1 MLRIFPINHAWIR
14 NQSCFFRAFF
24 IFFLVVSTSLVV
36 LSLSGG
42 LFHPGKLVVNIALI
56 LLLVLSPF
64 YRPSCTVAGVVF
76 AILAIFNMGRWIAGS
91 DDCGCFALSVNPILT
106 GIVDLVLCIAWLAV
120 GDLNRIIRKSICA
133 VIAGMCTIS
142 FTCGYLGLLGPLGPA
157 SDSLT
162 QPARLSSLV
171 FPITDDVHP
180 RYILLFD
187 SGCPLCLKKTIV
199 LRSELPQNTVYI
211 EPSLEIDLGERC
223 VLYANT
229 TSPVKIEPWQ
239 PFFKHNRNLDLPIL
253 AVVYRGKTEVL
264 HSGKSI
270 ALHQQ

>member
-14 NQSCFFRAFF
+14 NQSFFFLAFF
-24 IFFLVVSTSLVV
+24 FFCLVVSTGLVV

-42 LFHPGKLVVNIALI
+42 LFHPGKFVVNIALFF
-56 LLLVLSPF
+56 LLVLSPF
-64 YRPSCTVAGVVF
+64 YRPCCTAAGVVF
-76 AILAIFNMGRWIAGS
+76 AILAIFNMGRWIGGG
-91 DDCGCFALSVNPILT
+91 DDCGCFAFSVNPVLT
-106 GIVDLVLCIAWLAV
+106 GIVDLALCVAWLAV
-120 GDLNRIIRKSICA
+120 GEFYRIIRKSICA
-133 VIAGMCTIS
+133 IIAGICTIS
-142 FTCGYLGLLGPLGPA
+142 FACGYLGLIGPLGPA
-157 SDSLT
+157 SESRT
-162 QPARLSSLV
+162 QPMQLSSPV

-199 LRSELPQNTVYI
+199 LRSELPQNAVYI

-229 TSPVKIEPWQ
+229 ISPVNTEPWQ
-239 PFFKHNRNLDLPIL
+239 YVFSHNQNLDLPIL
-253 AVVYRGKTEVL
+253 AVVFRGKTEVL

-270 ALHQQ
+270 VLHQR